1 MGALLTL
8 QGHSQL
14 PKQQRRFPVHD
25 VMGICRARLVSIKQC
40 NVHIQCC
47 RLGVVGERSQLEQA
61 MKAEAAHL
69 ILDAALIS
77 FMAALT
83 RWSGSMSVTRVWM
96 IMNPKVLML
105 LVS

>member
-1 MGALLTL
+1 MSWMHVQHVKVFLTIL
-8 QGHSQL
+8 NSN
-14 PKQQRRFPVHD
+14 
-25 VMGICRARLVSIKQC
+25 IT
-40 NVHIQCC
+40 
-47 RLGVVGERSQLEQA
+47 GVGVCGEA
-61 MKAEAAHL
+61 YL

-105 LVS
+105 LVSWSFTS

>member
-1 MGALLTL
+1 MPRMTLNQHEPNACKVSRTFTEELVEAWDMQCVTLTL
-8 QGHSQL
+8 A
-14 PKQQRRFPVHD
+14 
-25 VMGICRARLVSIKQC
+25 GI
-40 NVHIQCC
+40 
-47 RLGVVGERSQLEQA
+47 E
-61 MKAEAAHL
+61 EAYL

-77 FMAALT
+77 FMAART